1 MRTKYREFFPALF
14 VKTTDFP
21 FVLNFEQTRAVR
33 RDITVVV
40 FFFGGGGMMNDVD
53 LGRIIN

>member
-14 VKTTDFP
+14 VKTTDFL
-21 FVLNFEQTRAVR
+21 FVLNFEQTRVVR

-40 FFFGGGGMMNDVD
+40 FFFFLGGGGGVEFF
-53 LGRIIN
+53 